1 MNPNQVES
9 TITVQSI
16 LKALRRRMWFIITP
30 VLLVTPLTT
39 LWALRLPDIFEASAT
54 ILITPQKVPVDYVRP
69 TVTTDIGDRV
79 DIIIKQ
85 MLSYDRLNQMIDEF
99 NLYPELVAK
108 KTREAIF
115 HKMMGDISITPE
127 ESLTRREDKRA
138 PGQPRVVDS
147 FKISYSGERPRVVAA
162 VANKLASVFIE
173 ENLREREQLAVG
185 TSDFLTKELE
195 QSKNILAQQEA
206 KVAAYKQAYRGQL
219 PSELQANLSKLER
232 LQGTL
237 SSISASI
244 SAEEDRRITLEQT
257 ISEMQSATTQDDPFR
272 RLQELQGRLAA
283 MEAAGLTGKHPDYAS
298 VQREMVLVEAQI
310 EADRQNPSEAAAG
323 LYNPALVQAGRELT
337 ASKLRAE
344 SLRKQEADLKETI
357 STVERLVAET
367 PKRQEEL
374 NTLERDLAMM
384 QRQYQ
389 DLLFKMQNARMAEN
403 LERKQKGEQFR
414 VLNTAQIPTIP
425 IQPDRSKIIIFSI
438 FLSFMFGM
446 ALAVLIEVSDHSLRD
461 ASVAQNFIGLPVLAT
476 IPRVVLDTERVRR
489 AALRRSILIVG
500 SVLVALLGGSLV
512 LFILLRT
519 AQAG

>member
-16 LKALRRRMWFIITP
+16 LRALRRRMWFIITP
-30 VLLVTPLTT
+30 VVLVTPLAT
-39 LWALRLPDIFEASAT
+39 LWALKLPNVFEANAT

-69 TVTTDIGDRV
+69 TVTTDIGERV

-115 HKMMGDISITPE
+115 FRMMGDITITPE
-127 ESLTRREDKRA
+127 ESLTRGDERRA

-147 FKISYSGERPRVVAA
+147 FRISYRGERPRVVAA
-162 VANKLASVFIE
+162 VSNKLASVFIE

-195 QSKNILAQQEA
+195 QSKNILAQREA
-206 KVAAYKQAYRGQL
+206 KVAAYKQAHRGQL
-219 PSELQANLSKLER
+219 PSELHTNLSKLER
-232 LQGTL
+232 LQTTL
-237 SSISASI
+237 STVSATI
-244 SAEEDRRITLEQT
+244 SAEEDRRITLEKT
-257 ISEMQSATTQDDPFR
+257 IGEMQSATTQGDPFR
-272 RLQELQGRLAA
+272 RMQDLQARLAA
-283 MEAAGLTGKHPDYAS
+283 MEAVGMTGKHPDYVS
-298 VQREMVLVEAQI
+298 VKREIGLVEAQI
-310 EADRQNPSEAAAG
+310 EADRQNPERSDTG
-323 LYNPALVQAGRELT
+323 LYNPALVQASRELT

-344 SLRKQEADLKETI
+344 SLRKQEAELKGTI
-357 STVERLVAET
+357 ETVERLVAET

-425 IQPDRSKIIIFSI
+425 IQPDRSKIILFSV

-461 ASVAQNFIGLPVLAT
+461 ATVAQNLIGLPVLAS
-476 IPRVVLDTERVRR
+476 IPQIVLDTERVRR
-489 AALRRSILIVG
+489 AALRRSMLIVG

-512 LFILLRT
+512 LIILLRT